1 MGLMQETAARSVDTK
16 GQVCPYPIIA
26 ARGELKKLQV
36 GEILELVT
44 DYPPTANETLPNLC
58 TSKSYPFEREE
69 IAPGIWK
76 FRIKKTS

>member
-1 MGLMQETAARSVDTK
+1 VTLKQEAVAKSIDTK

-26 ARGELKKLQV
+26 ARSELKKLAV

-58 TSKSYPFEREE
+58 TSKNYPYEREE
-69 IAPGIWK
+69 IAPNVWR
-76 FRIKKTS
+76 FFIKKS

>member
-1 MGLMQETAARSVDTK
+1 MTLKQEAAARSIDTK

-26 ARGELKKLQV
+26 ARVELKTMRI

-58 TSKSYPFEREE
+58 ASKNYEFEREE
-69 IAPGIWK
+69 IAPGVWK
-76 FRIKKTS
+76 FFIKKTS